1 MVCFNKKE
9 TEEYGRLATFGIKR
23 VMTGVLIGHFILL
36 LISFFHKKPIA
47 FWINI
52 VYIVACIV
60 FDIFLYRKLARINS
74 MEFLKH
80 EEIDLNKPWTQEQKD
95 RWVQLYSHPLFKSRP
110 EIITKLQ
117 ESAEK
122 KHKENPENTDLPR
135 LNAYLDQVVRLK
147 DISLHLVANIG
158 GIFGGVMIES
168 AM

>member
-36 LISFFHKKPIA
+36 LISFFHKKPYA

-52 VYIVACIV
+52 VYIVAMIV

-74 MEFLKH
+74 MEFLEHKQ
-80 EEIDLNKPWTQEQKD
+80 IDLNKPWTQEQKD

-110 EIITKLQ
+110 EIITK
-117 ESAEK
+117 
-122 KHKENPENTDLPR
+122 
-135 LNAYLDQVVRLK
+135 
-147 DISLHLVANIG
+147 
-158 GIFGGVMIES
+158 
-168 AM
+168 